1 VFLNLGIL
9 WGWEK
14 MKENLVESR
23 LFRIKT
29 NFDQLVIKQVTE
41 IEDLL
46 QSSQLLYTNYH
57 KRGYLKQ
64 GKPFLY
70 LPQYCDSPNFL
81 FTAKEGDDI
90 VGTIGII
97 QDENLPAYGAY
108 RQDIDAL
115 KIGAGKRIELSS
127 LAIREDYQNQNL
139 FYDLY
144 SSAVLF
150 AIFKVRAQH
159 IFIQVDS
166 KKASFYERLFF
177 KKIGENQVLEAYN
190 GVTSSLLYM
199 DVERAWKLVRRR
211 CQGQS
216 NTAVVMN
223 MLKMFGVYDRYKV
236 LSPVQLRNMAQDWSA
251 NDLHY
256 YQEACGQV

>member
-1 VFLNLGIL
+1 
-9 WGWEK
+9 
-14 MKENLVESR
+14 MKDNLVESR

-29 NFDQLVIKQVTE
+29 NFDQLVIGQVTQ

-46 QSSQLLYTNYH
+46 QSSQLLYTNYQ
-57 KRGYLKQ
+57 KCGYLKQ

-70 LPQYCDSPNFL
+70 LPQYCDSENFL
-81 FTAKEGDDI
+81 FTAKEQDSI
-90 VGTIGII
+90 VGTIGIV
-97 QDENLPAYGAY
+97 QDEQLPAYAAY
-108 RQDIDAL
+108 QTDIDAL
-115 KIGAGKRIELSS
+115 NIKEGKCIELAS
-127 LAIREDYQNQNL
+127 LAIREDYQHQNL

-150 AIFKVRAQH
+150 AIFKVRAKH

-177 KKIGENQVLEAYN
+177 KKVGDNRILDEYN

-211 CQGQS
+211 CQGQT

-236 LSPVQLRNMAQDWSA
+236 LSPVQLRDMSKRWSA
-251 NDLHY
+251 NDLAFY
-256 YQEACGQV
+256 KTACGHL